1 MATTTIDATYQGVA
15 SFSYFSP
22 FFIDWI
28 TEVRDI
34 VTGDPPT
41 TYTTN
46 TQDNDAVRA
55 SLQTGRLGNTGLC
68 YRTFLFFEDIDTL
81 IDFGTVTAATLKVYN
96 GGSATSTRTII
107 VESYAWGISG
117 SSSTLVDTDYSE
129 VNRYGTGTYSSVKT
143 SWSGSNYNDF
153 VLDASCIADINGY
166 GYLNCAITEYDYD
179 HLGDY
184 PTANTIFNA
193 PIEFLDPTN
202 KIKLEITYTPAGY
215 VNKVIGVAG
224 ASIAE
229 VDGIGT
235 VASIPLLSKVI
246 GV

>member
-15 SFSYFSP
+15 TMSEFSS

-28 TEVRDI
+28 TQIRD
-34 VTGDPPT
+34 VETGNPPT

-46 TQDNDAVRA
+46 IQENDAVRA
-55 SLQTGRLGNTGLC
+55 SNQSSRAFNTGLC
-68 YRTFLFFEDIDTL
+68 YRTFLFFEDIAAS
-81 IDFGTVTAATLKVYN
+81 IGYGTVTAATLKVYN
-96 GGSATSTRTII
+96 GGSATSTRTIV
-107 VESYAWGISG
+107 VESYAWGSDG

-129 VNRYGTGTYSSVKT
+129 LNRYGTGTYSSVKT
-143 SWSGSNYNDF
+143 SWSGNSYNDF

-166 GYLNCAITEYDYD
+166 GYLNCAVIEYDYD
-179 HLGDY
+179 FIGDY
-184 PTANTIFNA
+184 PTVNTVFNA

-215 VNKVIGVAG
+215 PNKVIGVAG
-224 ASIAE
+224 ASIAT

-235 VASIPLLSKVI
+235 VASIPQLSKVI

>member
-15 SFSYFSP
+15 TMSVFSS

-28 TEVRDI
+28 TDVRDV
-34 VTGDPPT
+34 VTGDLPT

-46 TQDNDAVRA
+46 TQVNDAVRA
-55 SLQTGRLGNTGLC
+55 SNQTSRAFNTGLC
-68 YRTFLFFEDIDTL
+68 YRTFLFFEDITTS
-81 IDFGTVTAATLKVYN
+81 IGYGTVTAATLKVYN

-107 VESYAWGISG
+107 VESYAWGING

-166 GYLNCAITEYDYD
+166 GYLNCAVMEYDYD
-179 HLGDY
+179 FIGDY
-184 PTANTIFNA
+184 PTVNTIFNA

-215 VNKVIGVAG
+215 ANKVIGVAG
-224 ASIAE
+224 ASIGK
-229 VDGIGT
+229 VDGVLSADI
-235 VASIPLLSKVI
+235 SKVI

>member
-1 MATTTIDATYQGVA
+1 MATTTIDVPYQGVVRLTYVDPLL
-15 SFSYFSP
+15 F
-22 FFIDWI
+22 DWI
-28 TEVRDI
+28 FDVRAAA
-34 VTGDPPT
+34 TGDNAT

-46 TQDNDAVRA
+46 TQDNSAVRA
-55 SLQTGRLGNTGLC
+55 SYQTGRLGNIGVC
-68 YRTFLFFEDIDTL
+68 SRTFLFFDDIFALTE
-81 IDFGTVTAATLKVYN
+81 FGTVTAATLKVYN

-107 VESYAWGISG
+107 CESYAWGSNG

-129 VNRYGTGTYSSVKT
+129 INYYGTGTYSTEKT

-166 GYLNCAITEYDYD
+166 GYLNCAVIEYDYD
-179 HLGDY
+179 FLADY
-184 PTANTIFNA
+184 PTTGTIFNA

-202 KIKLEITYTPAGY
+202 KIKLEITYTPGGY
-215 VNKVIGVAG
+215 PNKVIGVAG
-224 ASIAE
+224 ASIAT

-235 VASIPLLSKVI
+235 VLSIPQLSKVI

>member
-1 MATTTIDATYQGVA
+1 MATTTVDVTYQGVA
-15 SFSYFSP
+15 SFTYFSP

-28 TEVRDI
+28 TEVRDV

-46 TQDNDAVRA
+46 TQVNDAVRA
-55 SLQTGRLGNTGLC
+55 SSQTSRTFNTGVC
-68 YRTFLFFEDIDTL
+68 SRTFLFFDDIAGS
-81 IDFGTVTAATLKVYN
+81 IGGGTVTAATLKVYN
-96 GGSATSTRTII
+96 GGSAASTRTII
-107 VESYAWGISG
+107 VESYAWGSDG

-129 VNRYGTGTYSSVKT
+129 VNRYGTGTYSTASL

-166 GYLNCAITEYDYD
+166 GYLNCAVMEYDYD
-179 HLGDY
+179 FIGDY
-184 PTANTIFNA
+184 PTVNTIFLA

-215 VNKVIGVAG
+215 ANKVIGVAG
-224 ASIAE
+224 ASIGK
-229 VDGIGT
+229 VDGVLSANI
-235 VASIPLLSKVI
+235 SKVV

>member
-15 SFSYFSP
+15 TMSAFSS

-28 TEVRDI
+28 TEVRD
-34 VTGDPPT
+34 VGTGDTPT

-46 TQDNDAVRA
+46 TQVNDAVRA
-55 SLQTGRLGNTGLC
+55 SNQSSRAFNTGLC
-68 YRTFLFFEDIDTL
+68 YRTFLFFEDIDAS
-81 IDFGTVTAATLKVYN
+81 IDYGTVTAATLKVYN
-96 GGSATSTRTII
+96 GGSATSTRTIV
-107 VESYAWGISG
+107 VESYAWGSDG

-129 VNRYGTGTYSSVKT
+129 LNRYGTGTYSSVKT

-166 GYLNCAITEYDYD
+166 GYLNCAVIEYDYD
-179 HLGDY
+179 YIGDY
-184 PTANTIFNA
+184 PTTNAIFNA

-215 VNKVIGVAG
+215 ANKAMGVTG

-229 VDGIGT
+229 VVGVLSTNI
-235 VASIPLLSKVI
+235 SKVI

>member
-15 SFSYFSP
+15 SFSYFSG

-28 TEVRDI
+28 TDVRDT
-34 VTGDPPT
+34 VTGDTPT

-46 TQDNDAVRA
+46 TQVNDAVRA
-55 SLQTGRLGNTGLC
+55 SNQSSRAFNTGVC
-68 YRTFLFFEDIDTL
+68 SRTFLFFEDIDAS
-81 IDFGTVTAATLKVYN
+81 IGYGTVTAATLKVYN
-96 GGSATSTRTII
+96 GGSATSTKTII
-107 VESYAWGISG
+107 VESYAWGSNG

-153 VLDASCIADINGY
+153 ELDASCIADINGY
-166 GYLNCAITEYDYD
+166 GYLNCAVMEYDYD
-179 HLGDY
+179 FIGDY
-184 PTANTIFNA
+184 PTVNTLFTA

-215 VNKVIGVAG
+215 ANKVIGVAG
-224 ASIAE
+224 ASIDK
-229 VDGIGT
+229 VINVSST
-235 VASIPLLSKVI
+235 NISKVI

>member
-1 MATTTIDATYQGVA
+1 MATTTIDVTYQGVV
-15 SFSYFSP
+15 SYTYTDP
-22 FFIDWI
+22 FFFDWI
-28 TEVRDI
+28 TDVRD
-34 VTGDPPT
+34 VSTGDTAT

-46 TQDNDAVRA
+46 TQNNDAVRA
-55 SLQTGRLGNTGLC
+55 SFQSSRGFNAGVC
-68 YRTFLFFEDIDTL
+68 SRTFLFFEDITTL
-81 IDFGTVTAATLKVYN
+81 IGYGTVTAATLKVYN
-96 GGSATSTRTII
+96 GGSATSTQTIV
-107 VESYAWGISG
+107 VESYAWGSNG

-153 VLDASCIADINGY
+153 ELDASCIADINGY
-166 GYLNCAITEYDYD
+166 GYLNCAVMEYDYD
-179 HLGDY
+179 FIGDY
-184 PTANTIFNA
+184 PTVNTIFNA

-215 VNKVIGVAG
+215 PNKVIGVAG